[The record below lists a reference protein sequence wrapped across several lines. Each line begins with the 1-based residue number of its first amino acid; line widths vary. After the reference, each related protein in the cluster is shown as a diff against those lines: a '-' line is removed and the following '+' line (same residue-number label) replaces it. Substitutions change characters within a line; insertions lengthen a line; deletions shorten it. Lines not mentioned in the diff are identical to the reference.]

1 MVNDWDNIKNIFK
14 RFKDLASVGIANIFA
29 MVISS
34 IFWLYIAALIGD
46 EGYGN
51 IGFLLATAN
60 IVGGISL
67 LGSSDTLVVYRAK
80 EVKLQSAIFLVV
92 IIVAVVASLATF
104 VFLQSSEVSIY
115 IIGYVIFTLILYEAL
130 GSKNYRN
137 YSFFFISQRIL
148 AIVLALILYFI
159 IGLEG
164 IVLGYALSFLPF
176 SIYIYKTFR
185 STPINFQLVR
195 PRFSFMMNSYAR
207 SLMQTFSASLDKLI
221 IFPLFGASL
230 LGNYYLG
237 FQVFNVLAILP
248 SIVFQYVL
256 PQDSSGTSH
265 TKLKKLTVI
274 ITAAL
279 SGIAIISS
287 PIILPIFFPDFIVAV
302 VIVQIMSI
310 ALVPSSINQ
319 MFISKLLGNEKIKIV
334 IIGQGI
340 GLTGMIGG
348 IFVLGDIFGI
358 IGAAMGFTIGAVTQT
373 IYFFII
379 RRLSKK

>member
-1 MVNDWDNIKNIFK
+1 MVNDWNNIKNIFK
-14 RFKDLASVGIANIFA
+14 RFKDLASVGIANISA
-29 MVISS
+29 MLISS

-51 IGFLLATAN
+51 IGFLLATAS

-115 IIGYVIFTLILYEAL
+115 IVGYVIFTLILYEAL

-159 IGLEG
+159 MGLEG

-237 FQVFNVLAILP
+237 FQVFNLLAILP

-256 PQDSSGTSH
+256 PQDSSGVSH
-265 TKLKKLTVI
+265 NRLKKLTVI

-287 PIILPIFFPDFIVAV
+287 PIILPIFFPDFIEAV

-310 ALVPSSINQ
+310 ALVPSSISQ

-358 IGAAMGFTIGAVTQT
+358 LGAAMGFTIGAVTAT

-379 RRLSKK
+379 MRLSKK